1 MILKCLTMSHEEQNT
16 HHNASYQETS
26 TADCC
31 HSPNL
36 REISRIFNVR
46 MKRLHALKEI
56 YSCSFHKL

>member
-1 MILKCLTMSHEEQNT
+1 MSHEEQNEQNT

-36 REISRIFNVR
+36 KNFERQNEKIA
-46 MKRLHALKEI
+46 RLERNLQLFF
-56 YSCSFHKL
+56 SD